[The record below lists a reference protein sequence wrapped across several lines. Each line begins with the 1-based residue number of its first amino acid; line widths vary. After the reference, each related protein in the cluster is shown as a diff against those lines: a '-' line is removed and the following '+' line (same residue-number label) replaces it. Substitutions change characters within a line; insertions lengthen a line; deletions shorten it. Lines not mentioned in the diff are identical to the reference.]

1 MVAGFRAW
9 FGCSGRYC
17 DYKLGAWGPCDR
29 TVLYVD
35 RDGGHKNLHVIKL
48 HGLYMHTHK
57 NDCM

>member
-1 MVAGFRAW
+1 MVAR
-9 FGCSGRYC
+9 FGRSGRYC

-35 RDGGHKNLHVIKL
+35 CDGGYKNLHVIKL

-57 NDCM
+57 